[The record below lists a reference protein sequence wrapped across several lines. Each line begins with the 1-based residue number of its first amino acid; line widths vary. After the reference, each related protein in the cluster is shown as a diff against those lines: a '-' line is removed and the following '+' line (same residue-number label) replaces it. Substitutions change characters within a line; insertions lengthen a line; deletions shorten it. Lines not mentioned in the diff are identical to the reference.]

1 MAPHDGQ
8 HGPLCGGGHLQLRH
22 AAGRGARGQVSTFC
36 IRSHVDISTSGD
48 TWPDQHSV
56 TCHVTRSA
64 LCHVSR
70 GHVSTPS
77 RVTWTRQSQSCV
89 VACCNAVWWWWGFTL
104 CRWWVLNFVWAFE
117 FYINFMSVTYDG
129 FFSPIF
135 LDLKHKSPL
144 VTTVIMTHP
153 S

>member
-8 HGPLCGGGHLQLRH
+8 HGPLRGRGHLQLRH

-56 TCHVTRSA
+56 TCHVAMSA
-64 LCHVSR
+64 LCHVTR
-70 GHVSTPS
+70 EHVSLS
-77 RVTWTRQSQSCV
+77 HVLWF
-89 VACCNAVWWWWGFTL
+89 AVMLCDGDEASDCADGGSSTL
-104 CRWWVLNFVWAFE
+104 F
-117 FYINFMSVTYDG
+117 G
-129 FFSPIF
+129 
-135 LDLKHKSPL
+135 PL
-144 VTTVIMTHP
+144 SFIST

>member
-1 MAPHDGQ
+1 MSA
-8 HGPLCGGGHLQLRH
+8 LRH
-22 AAGRGARGQVSTFC
+22 
-36 IRSHVDISTSGD
+36 
-48 TWPDQHSV
+48 V
-56 TCHVTRSA
+56 T
-64 LCHVSR
+64 R
-70 GHVSTPS
+70 GHVSLS
-77 RVTWTRQSQSCV
+77 HVLWL
-89 VACCNAVWWWWGFTL
+89 AVMLCDGDEALHFTL

-129 FFSPIF
+129 FFSAIF

>member
-8 HGPLCGGGHLQLRH
+8 HGPLRGGGHLQLRH

-56 TCHVTRSA
+56 TCHVARSA
-64 LCHVSR
+64 LCHMSRGYVSTVSR
-70 GHVSTPS
+70 EHVSPS
-77 RVTWTRQSQSCV
+77 HVLWL
-89 VACCNAVWWWWGFTL
+89 AVMLCDGDEASHCADGGSSTL
-104 CRWWVLNFVWAFE
+104 
-117 FYINFMSVTYDG
+117 YG
-129 FFSPIF
+129 
-135 LDLKHKSPL
+135 PL
-144 VTTVIMTHP
+144 SFILT